1 MKRFANGGTNAVIR
15 PYTRPE
21 LLATGPNQV
30 WSWDITKLKGP
41 RKWTYFY
48 LYVILD
54 IFSRQV
60 VGWMVA
66 DCESASLAKTLIRAV
81 TRRCELLEVARS
93 TVYYRPTGISAE
105 DLALMRLLDEIHLE
119 RPFYGSRRLR
129 DELDSR
135 PRGPR

>member
-1 MKRFANGGTNAVIR
+1 MKRFANGGTRRHPA
-15 PYTRPE
+15 YTE

-66 DCESASLAKTLIRAV
+66 DCESASLA
-81 TRRCELLEVARS
+81 RR
-93 TVYYRPTGISAE
+93 
-105 DLALMRLLDEIHLE
+105 
-119 RPFYGSRRLR
+119 
-129 DELDSR
+129 
-135 PRGPR
+135 